1 MINMMNIYR
10 TENGILNEVKELQ
23 PGVWVKLTKPDAEEN
38 QMIVDHYGIDYS
50 DVVAALDDEESSR
63 IEVEDNYTLILID
76 IPINEVR
83 NGESYYTTIP
93 MGIILT
99 EDAVIT
105 VCREEAEIFER
116 NLRFK
121 MRNFSTRK
129 KMRFVYHILF
139 SITRIYLYD
148 LRAIDKK
155 RTEIEE
161 RTGKGTRNEDIIS
174 LHELESSLVY
184 FATSLRANNMVITR
198 LKRLNEF
205 PEDEELIE
213 DTVIENN
220 QAIEMTSIY
229 RDIIDSTR
237 ELISAVMDNRLN
249 NVMKWLTSIT
259 LVMAIPNII
268 SGFYG
273 MNFEWLPF
281 ASNPYGFIAI
291 CSLTIVICL
300 ITILILKKKKML

>member
-1 MINMMNIYR
+1 MMNIYR
-10 TENGILNEVKELQ
+10 TENGSLSEVKELQ

-38 QMIVDHYGIDYS
+38 QLIVDHYGIDYG

-63 IEVEDNYTLILID
+63 IEVEDNYTLILVD
-76 IPINEVR
+76 IPIAEFR

-105 VCREEAEIFER
+105 VCREEAEIFEH
-116 NLRFK
+116 NLRYK

-139 SITRIYLYD
+139 SITRLYLYD
-148 LRAIDKK
+148 LRAIDKQ
-155 RTEIEE
+155 RTEIEA
-161 RTGKGTRNEDIIS
+161 RSGQGTKEADIIS
-174 LHELESSLVY
+174 LHELETSLVY
-184 FATSLRANNMVITR
+184 FETSLRSNNMVISR
-198 LKRLNEF
+198 LRRLNEF

-213 DTVIENN
+213 DTIIENN
-220 QAIEMTSIY
+220 QAIEMTNIY
-229 RDIIDSTR
+229 RNIIDSTR
-237 ELISAVMDNRLN
+237 ELISAVMDSRLN

-259 LVMAIPNII
+259 LVMAIPTVI

-273 MNFEWLPF
+273 MNLPWLPF
-281 ASNPYGFIAI
+281 GNSTSSFFI
-291 CSLTIVICL
+291 VCL
-300 ITILILKKKKML
+300 ITIVLCAIVLLILRKKKML

>member
-1 MINMMNIYR
+1 MICMMNIYM
-10 TENGILNEVKELQ
+10 TENGVLNEVKELQ

-38 QMIVDHYGIDYS
+38 QMIVEHYGIDYG

-63 IEVEDNYTLILID
+63 IEVEDDYTLILVD
-76 IPINEVR
+76 IPINEIR

-161 RTGKGTRNEDIIS
+161 RTGQSTRNADIIS
-174 LHELESSLVY
+174 LHELETSLVY

-249 NVMKWLTSIT
+249 NVMKMLTSIT
-259 LVMAIPNII
+259 LVMAIPTII

-273 MNFEWLPF
+273 MNLKWLPF
-281 ASNPYGFIAI
+281 ANTEYGFPFV
-291 CSLTIVICL
+291 CLLTITICVIML
-300 ITILILKKKKML
+300 IVLRKKKML

>member
-1 MINMMNIYR
+1 MMNIYR
-10 TENGILNEVKELQ
+10 TENGVLNEVKELQ

-38 QMIVDHYGIDYS
+38 QMIVDHYGIDYG

-63 IEVEDNYTLILID
+63 IEVEDDYTLILVD
-76 IPINEVR
+76 IPINEIR
-83 NGESYYTTIP
+83 NGEAYYTTIP

-121 MRNFSTRK
+121 MRKFSTRK

-161 RTGKGTRNEDIIS
+161 RAGKNTKNADIIS
-174 LHELESSLVY
+174 LHELETSLVY
-184 FATSLRANNMVITR
+184 FATSLRANNMVITK

-220 QAIEMTSIY
+220 QAIEMASIY
-229 RDIIDSTR
+229 RNIIDSTR

-249 NVMKWLTSIT
+249 NVMKMLTSIT
-259 LVMAIPNII
+259 LVMAIPTCI

-273 MNFEWLPF
+273 MNLKWLPF
-281 ASNPYGFIAI
+281 AGEPYGFFFVCILTLLMCAI
-291 CSLTIVICL
+291 TLF
-300 ITILILKKKKML
+300 ILKKKKML

>member
-1 MINMMNIYR
+1 MMNIYR

-38 QMIVDHYGIDYS
+38 QMIVDHYNIDYG

-121 MRNFSTRK
+121 MRKFSTRK

-148 LRAIDKK
+148 LRLIDKR

-161 RTGKGTRNEDIIS
+161 RVGKNTTNADIIS

-198 LKRLNEF
+198 LNRLNEF

-213 DTVIENN
+213 DTIIENN

-229 RDIIDSTR
+229 RNIIDSTR
-237 ELISAVMDNRLN
+237 ELISAVMDKRLN

-259 LVMAIPNII
+259 LVMAIPTVI

-273 MNFEWLPF
+273 MNLKWLPF
-281 ASNPYGFIAI
+281 ANEPHGFLFV
-291 CSLTIVICL
+291 CVLTLVICA
-300 ITILILKKKKML
+300 ITLFILRKRKML

>member
-1 MINMMNIYR
+1 MMNIYR
-10 TENGILNEVKELQ
+10 TENGVLNEVKELQ

-38 QMIVDHYGIDYS
+38 QMIVDHYGIDYG

-63 IEVEDNYTLILID
+63 IEVEDDYTLILVD
-76 IPINEVR
+76 IPLNEVR

-105 VCREEAEIFER
+105 VCREETEIFER

-121 MRNFSTRK
+121 MRKFSTRK

-161 RTGKGTRNEDIIS
+161 RAGKNTKNSDVIS

-184 FATSLRANNMVITR
+184 FATSLRANNMVITK

-220 QAIEMTSIY
+220 QAIEMASIY

-249 NVMKWLTSIT
+249 NVMKMLTSIT
-259 LVMAIPNII
+259 LVMAIPTCI

-273 MNFEWLPF
+273 MNLKWLPF
-281 ASNPYGFIAI
+281 ASESYGFFFV
-291 CSLTIVICL
+291 CVLTFIMCAVTL
-300 ITILILKKKKML
+300 FVLKKKKML

>member
-1 MINMMNIYR
+1 MMNIYR
-10 TENGILNEVKELQ
+10 TESGTLSEVKELQ

-38 QMIVDHYGIDYS
+38 QLIVDHYGIDYS

-63 IEVEDNYTLILID
+63 IEVEDNYTLILVD
-76 IPINEVR
+76 IPINEFR

-155 RTEIEE
+155 RTDIES
-161 RTGKGTRNEDIIS
+161 RSGKDTKDADIIS
-174 LHELESSLVY
+174 LHELETSLVY
-184 FATSLRANNMVITR
+184 FETSLRANNMVISR
-198 LKRLNEF
+198 LRRLNEF

-213 DTVIENN
+213 DTIIENN
-220 QAIEMTSIY
+220 QAIEMTNIY
-229 RDIIDSTR
+229 RNIIDSTR
-237 ELISAVMDNRLN
+237 ELISAVMDSRLN

-259 LVMAIPNII
+259 LVMAIPTII
-268 SGFYG
+268 SGFFG
-273 MNFEWLPF
+273 MNLGLPF
-281 ASNPYGFIAI
+281 QDTPMGFGFVCLFTALMCGIA
-291 CSLTIVICL
+291 L
-300 ITILILKKKKML
+300 LILRKMKML

>member
-1 MINMMNIYR
+1 MMNIYR
-10 TENGILNEVKELQ
+10 TENGVLNEVKELQ
-23 PGVWVKLTKPDAEEN
+23 PGVWIKLTKPDAEEN
-38 QMIVDHYGIDYS
+38 QLIVDHYNIDYS

-63 IEVEDNYTLILID
+63 IEVEDNYTLILVD

-116 NLRFK
+116 NLRYK

-155 RTEIEE
+155 RTEIES
-161 RTGKGTRNEDIIS
+161 RSGKDTKDADIIS
-174 LHELESSLVY
+174 LHELETSLVY
-184 FATSLRANNMVITR
+184 FETSLRANNMVISR
-198 LKRLNEF
+198 LMRLNEF

-213 DTVIENN
+213 DTIIENN
-220 QAIEMTSIY
+220 QAIEMTNIY
-229 RDIIDSTR
+229 RNIIDSTR
-237 ELISAVMDNRLN
+237 ELISAVMDSRLN

-259 LVMAIPNII
+259 LVMAIPTII
-268 SGFYG
+268 SFTAV
-273 MNFEWLPF
+273 P
-281 ASNPYGFIAI
+281 AAA
-291 CSLTIVICL
+291 
-300 ITILILKKKKML
+300 